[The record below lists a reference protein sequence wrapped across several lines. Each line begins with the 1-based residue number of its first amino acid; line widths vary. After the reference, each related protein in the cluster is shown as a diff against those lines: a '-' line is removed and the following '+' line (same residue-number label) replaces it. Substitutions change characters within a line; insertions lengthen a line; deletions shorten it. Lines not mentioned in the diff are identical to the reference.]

1 LREHKTLRFKTEEY
15 DEEQGIFKGR
25 AAVFGNID
33 SGDDIIEPGAFTKT
47 LKDWSRVKLLALHND
62 QWLPIGRPVELREE
76 KKDLYI
82 EGKISDTS
90 MGKDVKILIRD
101 GVLNEL
107 SIGYDVAEDGFYYEG
122 EVRHLTEL
130 ILWEVSVVTW
140 AMNAKAMITGYK
152 DAAFV
157 ASSADAIAKGV
168 AGAHWSGQQLTA
180 AGLKHLAAARDSML
194 TASQA
199 IDSVIRAE
207 QESKKQSRPA
217 LFVPRRGLKRKHSQ
231 VEIVI
236 GGKQK

>member
-1 LREHKTLRFKTEEY
+1 MREHKTLRFKTEGY

-90 MGKDVKILIRD
+90 MGKDVKILIQD

-107 SIGYDVAEDGFYYEG
+107 SIGCLIGAASRRRSRPGTKPEPAERLLALATLRTALLPWAIPSHFSAALFTPPARLLSQPASGR
-122 EVRHLTEL
+122 VR
-130 ILWEVSVVTW
+130 
-140 AMNAKAMITGYK
+140 
-152 DAAFV
+152 
-157 ASSADAIAKGV
+157 
-168 AGAHWSGQQLTA
+168 
-180 AGLKHLAAARDSML
+180 AAR
-194 TASQA
+194 
-199 IDSVIRAE
+199 
-207 QESKKQSRPA
+207 
-217 LFVPRRGLKRKHSQ
+217 
-231 VEIVI
+231 
-236 GGKQK
+236 